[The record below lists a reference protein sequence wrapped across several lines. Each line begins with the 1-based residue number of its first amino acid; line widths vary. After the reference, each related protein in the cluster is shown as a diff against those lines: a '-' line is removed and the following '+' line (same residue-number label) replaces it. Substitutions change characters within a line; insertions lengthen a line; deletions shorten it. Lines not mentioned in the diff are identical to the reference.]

1 MMPDDFEKRLR
12 AAVRRET
19 GRLPFV
25 VKMAD
30 VERALAE
37 PSRRF
42 PRWIAL
48 AAIPLGTALV
58 AAILLATPR
67 PPPVA
72 TSTPSPASCGVSPVT
87 EHGSYREI
95 GGPRAFFEV
104 GDYYADASWKILVR
118 WDPAPASDARL
129 SMWATTPAGGDAT
142 VDAGQVDTPQPASSV
157 GGLADLPGAASLAI
171 QPLPS
176 AGCWTLHAAIDG
188 REVGRATI
196 NVATEPISACDAA
209 RRSISGGELDAEQG
223 GPHVFFRLP
232 DQVQVSTT
240 GKVPPIKLLVRQYPA
255 SDRLTLDIRA
265 ENQMLNASPV
275 LSVDATLT
283 RMDAIDF
290 ASPPSLPGT
299 YFSGALGLSR
309 PGCWRID
316 ALNEDGKVLG
326 SAVMRVVVT
335 PASCPVTRRPDPAF
349 VPPTAWPATPP
360 GGPGAT
366 FWYGT
371 DDLWTAVNNDGSW
384 GAPNDTG
391 GYFDKSFWWSAAF
404 NVYEEPEPSLQ
415 VTARRLDRAAE
426 AARSDGATNAGASDI
441 GSAMLTGL
449 TLPTGGC
456 WELTGRYRGHEL
468 SYVIW
473 IPAADP
479 TSAATPAAA
488 PRAVPAPPNCPVTA
502 RPDPP
507 FVPPTG
513 FPETPRP
520 RYAGMFWYGSEDL
533 WTLVNE
539 SGAWNQLPNGGDTS
553 VAARDSS
560 GPYQDKSF
568 WWSTAFNVS
577 EDSTP
582 ALRVTGRRL
591 DGPAPA
597 AHSSGATNAIADL
610 GPSML
615 TGLTVPTSGC
625 WELTGHY
632 RDHELSYVVWIPG
645 PDD

>member
-1 MMPDDFEKRLR
+1 MMPDDFEERLR
-12 AAVRRET
+12 AAMHQESA
-19 GRLPFV
+19 RLPFV
-25 VKMAD
+25 VTAAD
-30 VERALAE
+30 IERRLAE

-42 PRWIAL
+42 PRWLAL
-48 AAIPLGTALV
+48 AAVPLGTALV
-58 AAILLATPR
+58 TAVLLANPR
-67 PPPVA
+67 PAPVA
-72 TSTPSPASCGVSPVT
+72 TSTPSPGSCDVSAVT
-87 EHGSYREI
+87 EHGSYREA

-104 GDYYADASWKILVR
+104 GDYYADASWKIFVR
-118 WDPAPASDARL
+118 WDPAPLVTARL
-129 SMWATTPAGGDAT
+129 SMWATTPAGGDAR
-142 VDAGQVDTPQPASSV
+142 VDAGQVDAPSPASSV
-157 GGLADLPGAASLAI
+157 GGMADLPGAASLAI
-171 QPLPS
+171 QLLPS

-188 REVGRATI
+188 REVGSATI
-196 NVATEPISACDAA
+196 NVATEPNSACDSESTGVG
-209 RRSISGGELDAEQG
+209 RGRLEAEQG
-223 GPHVFFRLP
+223 GPQVFFQWPEDARIASAGN
-232 DQVQVSTT
+232 V
-240 GKVPPIKLLVRQYPA
+240 VPIGLFAREYPA
-255 SDRLTLDIRA
+255 SDQTTLAIRA
-265 ENQMLNASPV
+265 EMLNGTIT
-275 LSVDATLT
+275 SVDTTLS
-283 RMDAIDF
+283 RIDPIGF
-290 ASPPSLPGT
+290 TPPILPGT
-299 YFSGALGLSR
+299 YFSGTLEIGN
-309 PGCWRID
+309 PGCWRVD
-316 ALNEDGKVLG
+316 ALDREGKVLG
-326 SAVMRVVVT
+326 SAVMRVAAV
-335 PASCPVTRRPDPAF
+335 PASCPITKRPDPPF
-349 VPPTAWPATPP
+349 VPPARFPSAPP
-360 GGPGAT
+360 GGPGGA

-371 DDLWTAVNNDGSW
+371 NDLWTVVNDDGSW
-384 GAPNDTG
+384 GGRIASG
-391 GYFDKSFWWSAAF
+391 GYDNKSFWWSAAYK
-404 NVYEEPEPSLQ
+404 VDLEPQPALL
-415 VTARRLDRAAE
+415 VLARRLDGSE
-426 AARSDGATNAGASDI
+426 TARSEGATNAAASDI

-473 IPAADP
+473 IPVADP
-479 TSAATPAAA
+479 TPAATPAAT
-488 PRAVPAPPNCPVTA
+488 PRAVPAPPNCPITA

-568 WWSTAFNVS
+568 WWSTAFKVS

-591 DGPAPA
+591 DGPAAA

-625 WELTGHY
+625 WELTGSY
-632 RDHELSYVVWIPG
+632 RGHELSYVVWIPG
-645 PDD
+645 PND